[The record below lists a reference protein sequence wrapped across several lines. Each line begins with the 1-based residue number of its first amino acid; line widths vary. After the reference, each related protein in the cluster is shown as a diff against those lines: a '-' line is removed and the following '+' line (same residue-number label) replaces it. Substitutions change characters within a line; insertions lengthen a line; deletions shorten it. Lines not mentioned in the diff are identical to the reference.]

1 MQEGTPILTFKG
13 HNGPVTSI
21 AVQYRNGAPAFLL
34 TGSWD
39 KTVKK
44 WDIHSGDLIYTA
56 TGHDDFV
63 KSVAIFGDKFYTG
76 SSDSRI
82 GIWDLETG
90 KLLEMVKGH
99 RRSVEHV
106 LVSPEGAHLYS
117 CSSDGTV
124 RKWDRN
130 TMEELGQFL
139 GHQTSVYKMIAL
151 WEDDALW
158 SGRLD

>member
-1 MQEGTPILTFKG
+1 
-13 HNGPVTSI
+13 
-21 AVQYRNGAPAFLL
+21 
-34 TGSWD
+34 
-39 KTVKK
+39 
-44 WDIHSGDLIYTA
+44 LIFTA

-63 KSVAIFGDKFYTG
+63 KCVVVFGDKFYTG
-76 SSDSRI
+76 SSDARI
-82 GIWDLETG
+82 GVWDLETG
-90 KLLEMVKGH
+90 ALLQMVKGH

-106 LVSPEGAHLYS
+106 LVSPDGTHLYS

-139 GHQTSVYKMIAL
+139 GHQTSVYKMMAL

-158 SGRLD
+158 SGNRH